1 MSDMHR
7 GAHFC
12 PLEEDACQ
20 LIRSSV
26 AAILALLKAL
36 LIVFRQAVQRMAA
49 AGGGKDE
56 ESFTNDANGALCYE
70 RLDGHVALAA
80 LPALLTRNAA
90 RVSRWAANGRHARRG
105 ERVAWAEV

>member
-1 MSDMHR
+1 MPDMHR

-26 AAILALLKAL
+26 AAVLALLKAL
-36 LIVFRQAVQRMAA
+36 LIVLRQAAQRTSA

-70 RLDGHVALAA
+70 RPDGHAALAA
-80 LPALLTRNAA
+80 LPALLTKNAA
-90 RVSRWAANGRHARRG
+90 CVSR
-105 ERVAWAEV
+105 

>member
-1 MSDMHR
+1 MGMSDMHR

-26 AAILALLKAL
+26 PAALALLKAL
-36 LIVFRQAVQRMAA
+36 LIVFKHAVQRMTA

-56 ESFTNDANGALCYE
+56 ESFKNDANGALCYE
-70 RLDGHVALAA
+70 RPDGHAA
-80 LPALLTRNAA
+80 LSGRSSSPSDERCRLYLALSGSGSTR
-90 RVSRWAANGRHARRG
+90 
-105 ERVAWAEV
+105 

>member
-1 MSDMHR
+1 MPDMHR

-26 AAILALLKAL
+26 AAVLALLKAL
-36 LIVFRQAVQRMAA
+36 LIVFRQDVQRMTA

-56 ESFTNDANGALCYE
+56 ESFTNDANGALCHE
-70 RLDGHVALAA
+70 RPDGHAA
-80 LPALLTRNAA
+80 LGRSSSPSDERCRLYLALSGSGSTR
-90 RVSRWAANGRHARRG
+90 
-105 ERVAWAEV
+105 

>member
-26 AAILALLKAL
+26 AAVLALLKAL
-36 LIVFRQAVQRMAA
+36 LIVFRQAVQRMTA

-56 ESFTNDANGALCYE
+56 EILTNDANGALCYE
-70 RLDGHVALAA
+70 RPDGHAALAA
-80 LPALLTRNAA
+80 LPALLTRNSA
-90 RVSRWAANGRHARRG
+90 RVSRWAAHARRG
-105 ERVAWAEV
+105 E

>member
-1 MSDMHR
+1 MPDMHC

-26 AAILALLKAL
+26 AAVLALLKAL
-36 LIVFRQAVQRMAA
+36 LIVLRQAAQRTSA

-70 RLDGHVALAA
+70 RPDGHVALAA
-80 LPALLTRNAA
+80 LPALLTKDTGCTLR
-90 RVSRWAANGRHARRG
+90 
-105 ERVAWAEV
+105 

>member
-26 AAILALLKAL
+26 AAVLALLKAL
-36 LIVFRQAVQRMAA
+36 LIVFKQAVQRMTA

-56 ESFTNDANGALCYE
+56 EILTNDANGALCYE
-70 RLDGHVALAA
+70 RPDGHAALAA
-80 LPALLTRNAA
+80 LPALLTRDAGCT
-90 RVSRWAANGRHARRG
+90 SR
-105 ERVAWAEV
+105 